1 MKGAQHSPM
10 SRRRV
15 EFEHRTSIFEGAYRA
30 WSHLGGIDPQELFTS
45 SASELDP
52 LSKPHS
58 TDERVTDIND
68 EASYLVIDAKG
79 NRKCYP
85 YEPLPRSGLAHPFIQ
100 AIISPWLGPD
110 AEKDDI
116 QLGLTTLRTWWQH
129 RRKGESHSAKQSL
142 GTEKIIPVVE
152 GYTRHFFNLA
162 HCGVVND
169 GDQPPRTLANK
180 IKQLEKEGYAFPVRS
195 KTENA
200 SLGAELQDFETEMYP
215 DVNYTA
221 EITEQDMERTHGDP
235 NTIPVVYVCENG
247 IQQILMVSSQY
258 NICISIDGNIL
269 IFSLLSLPT
278 RM

>member
-1 MKGAQHSPM
+1 M

-30 WSHLGGIDPQELFTS
+30 WSHLGGIDPKELFSS

-58 TDERVTDIND
+58 IDERVTDIHD

-110 AEKDDI
+110 AEQDDI

-129 RRKGESHSAKQSL
+129 RRKGESHSAKQAL
-142 GTEKIIPVVE
+142 GTEQIIPVVD

-180 IKQLEKEGYAFPVRS
+180 MKQLEKEGYSFPARS

-200 SLGAELQDFETEMYP
+200 LEAEIQNFETEMDP
-215 DVNYTA
+215 DASNTI
-221 EITEQDMERTHGDP
+221 ESIEQDTERTHGDP
-235 NTIPVVYVCENG
+235 STIPVVYVCANG
-247 IQQILMVSSQY
+247 IQQILLVSSQH
-258 NICISIDGNIL
+258 NI
-269 IFSLLSLPT
+269 
-278 RM
+278 